1 MDKNYDSHRH
11 SYSWHQATVLLLV
24 PYETSKEDVVVVIE
38 RSYLL
43 AGVRGQQPVVKGRLY
58 GNVDVANSAWQL
70 EPRTSRRLSAR
81 ERTTSTISTA
91 STQSSY
97 AFVSDPEISSSFAA
111 SLESGQTSDAEEV
124 VVTASPALSSPI
136 LSSADERPG
145 YHRRSATGASGAV
158 SPAIQPHAL
167 SSFSSLESLPSPSG
181 RLLTLHLEKDQSI
194 IWPSLIVGPVPQEL
208 SPSAPVP
215 VALDADPEGNYN
227 MDPTSLVLFA
237 IELFDIR
244 KDREE
249 AFECFVRAWHQAHL
263 PSATMKL
270 VTHYLPLQTPL
281 NAVDVAE
288 EKQRGTISYYV
299 QSIGGSAG
307 LAQLFLEA
315 GLLHLEGAA
324 SVLLSASYS
333 TLSSIRVTPPPQP
346 SGGGAEAWKRD
357 REMASRYFDR
367 ARALHPDLDIPVIP
381 DDGSGQ
387 PGSGSTHELE
397 MPSLEI
403 HSSAPDSIYS
413 GEESMYSEQEV
424 MLRRRRQKKEELIFM
439 DEMKG
444 KDDIDSAWY
453 LYVPSLVGAGTAL
466 LVVGVIG
473 ALSFSS
479 WRRNQGS

>member
-1 MDKNYDSHRH
+1 MNKDCDSHRH
-11 SYSWHQATVLLLV
+11 SYSWHQSHDQATVLLLV
-24 PYETSKEDVVVVIE
+24 PSETSKEDVVVVIE
-38 RSYLL
+38 RNYLL
-43 AGVRGQQPVVKGRLY
+43 AGVRGQQPIVKGRLY
-58 GNVDVANSAWQL
+58 GNIDVANSAWQL
-70 EPRTSRRLSAR
+70 EPRTSRLSTR
-81 ERTTSTISTA
+81 ERTTSTISTT

-124 VVTASPALSSPI
+124 VVAASPALSSPM
-136 LSSADERPG
+136 SSSVDERPV
-145 YHRRSATGASGAV
+145 YQRRSATGASGAV

-194 IWPSLIVGPVPQEL
+194 IWPSLIVGPVPREL
-208 SPSAPVP
+208 SPSVLVP

-281 NAVDVAE
+281 NVVDVIE

-299 QSIGGSAG
+299 QCIGGSAG

-333 TLSSIRVTPPPQP
+333 TLSSIRVPPAPQP
-346 SGGGAEAWKRD
+346 GGGGAEAWKRD
-357 REMASRYFDR
+357 RELASRYFDR

-381 DDGSGQ
+381 NDASGQ

-403 HSSAPDSIYS
+403 HPSAPDSVYS
-413 GEESMYSEQEV
+413 SEESMYPEQEIV
-424 MLRRRRQKKEELIFM
+424 LRRRRVKKT
-439 DEMKG
+439 
-444 KDDIDSAWY
+444 S
-453 LYVPSLVGAGTAL
+453 
-466 LVVGVIG
+466 
-473 ALSFSS
+473 
-479 WRRNQGS
+479 